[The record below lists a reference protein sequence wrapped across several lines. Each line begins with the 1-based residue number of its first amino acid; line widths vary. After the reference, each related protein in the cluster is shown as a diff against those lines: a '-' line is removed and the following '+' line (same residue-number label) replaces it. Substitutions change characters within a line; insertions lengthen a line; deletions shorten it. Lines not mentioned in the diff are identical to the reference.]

1 MNDEICSIDTNVLV
15 YAYDVSEGKKH
26 EICKHLIDKSWRLQE
41 KYSISTQNL
50 SEFCV
55 VDYDART
62 VLSVIVAM

>member
-1 MNDEICSIDTNVLV
+1 MYVC
-15 YAYDVSEGKKH
+15 
-26 EICKHLIDKSWRLQE
+26 WRLQE

-62 VLSVIVAM
+62 VLSAIVAM

>member
-1 MNDEICSIDTNVLV
+1 MNNEICSIDTNILI
-15 YAYDVSEGKKH
+15 YAYDKSEGKKH
-26 EICKHLIDKSWRLQE
+26 EICKHLMDVCWRLQE

-62 VLSVIVAM
+62 ILSAIVAM